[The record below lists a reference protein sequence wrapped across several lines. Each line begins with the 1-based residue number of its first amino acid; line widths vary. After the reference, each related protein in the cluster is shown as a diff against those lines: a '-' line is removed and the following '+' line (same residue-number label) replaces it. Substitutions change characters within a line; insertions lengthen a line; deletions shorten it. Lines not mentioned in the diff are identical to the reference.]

1 MPGPQPQDIAKVGT
15 EHAHQVAL
23 FCWAA
28 LAAADLPELRLM
40 FAIPNGG
47 ERNKIVAARLK
58 AEGVKA
64 SVPDIFLPVARG
76 KWHGLFIELKKLG
89 AKRSDAGRASREQ
102 LEMIE
107 KLRGQGFGACVC
119 VGWEAARDTLLG
131 YLRWEQPH
139 A

>member
-1 MPGPQPQDIAKVGT
+1 MVARITPEQLAASGS
-15 EHAHQVAL
+15 EHAHQCAL

-28 LAAADLPELRLM
+28 LETSRFPELALM

-58 AEGVKA
+58 AEGVKS

-76 KWHGLFIELKKLG
+76 RWHGLFIELKKI
-89 AKRSDAGRASREQ
+89 DGRACEGQ
-102 LEMIE
+102 LEMID
-107 KLRGQGFGACVC
+107 KLKAQGFGACVC
-119 VGWEAARDTLLG
+119 VGWEVARDTLIA
-131 YLRWEQPH
+131 YLKYSQNN